1 MRNSSAAEMY
11 ASTVM
16 QLSTYKVENLRNSEV
31 FSSPDCLQS
40 FVYLFICKLS
50 QFSFSSL
57 KPQGQF
63 QSNFEQSIFGQ
74 RGFESH
80 ALFQG
85 EIMVKSIFTTLK
97 DLFL

>member
-1 MRNSSAAEMY
+1 MKRNSSAGEVN

-16 QLSTYKVENLRNSEV
+16 QISTYKVENLRSSEV

-40 FVYLFICKLS
+40 FVYLFICKLL

-74 RGFESH
+74 RGFEGQ

-85 EIMVKSIFTTLK
+85 DLK
-97 DLFL
+97 VMPFFKGR